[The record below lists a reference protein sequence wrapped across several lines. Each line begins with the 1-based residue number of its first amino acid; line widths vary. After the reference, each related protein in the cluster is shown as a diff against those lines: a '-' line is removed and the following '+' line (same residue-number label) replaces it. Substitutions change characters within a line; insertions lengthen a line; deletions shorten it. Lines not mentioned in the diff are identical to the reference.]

1 MRSEPTIT
9 VDARGLRVALV
20 SSGYHAEVTGALE
33 RGAREAFAAAGGDPS
48 ALRSVVAAG
57 AFELPLLVDA
67 VLARTDVDA
76 AVAIGCIVRGETAH
90 DRHLGLSVTQELLR
104 ISVARGKPVGLAV
117 LTVESLQQARDR
129 AGGSV
134 GNKGEDAMR
143 AALAT
148 ARTHRELGR

>member
-1 MRSEPTIT
+1 MRDVPSIT
-9 VDARGLRVALV
+9 VDARGLRVAIV
-20 SSGYHAEVTGALE
+20 SSAYHGDVTGAME
-33 RGAREAFAAAGGDPS
+33 RGAREAFAAAGGEPAS
-48 ALRSVVAAG
+48 LRCVAAAG
-57 AFELPLLVDA
+57 AFELPVLVDA
-67 VLARTDVDA
+67 ALARADVDA

-117 LTVESLQQARDR
+117 LTVENAAQARER

-148 ARTHRELGR
+148 VRARRELSQ